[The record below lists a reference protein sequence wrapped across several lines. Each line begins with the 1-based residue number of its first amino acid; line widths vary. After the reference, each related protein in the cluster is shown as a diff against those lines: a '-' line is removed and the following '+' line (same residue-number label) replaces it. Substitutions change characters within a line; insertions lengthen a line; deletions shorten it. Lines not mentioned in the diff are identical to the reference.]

1 VLWILAGRRSIFS
14 IVAIPTSRPA
24 PQCHHLPANLKFGIN
39 EIRITGDWIM
49 MITLI
54 WRSALFMLLTACTVT
69 LMALP
74 YLG

>member
-1 VLWILAGRRSIFS
+1 VGRGNIFS

-24 PQCHHLPANLKFGIN
+24 PQCHHPPANLKFGID
-39 EIRITGDWIM
+39 EIRIIGDWIM

-54 WRSALFMLLTACTVT
+54 WRSALFVLLTTCTVT

-74 YLG
+74 YLS